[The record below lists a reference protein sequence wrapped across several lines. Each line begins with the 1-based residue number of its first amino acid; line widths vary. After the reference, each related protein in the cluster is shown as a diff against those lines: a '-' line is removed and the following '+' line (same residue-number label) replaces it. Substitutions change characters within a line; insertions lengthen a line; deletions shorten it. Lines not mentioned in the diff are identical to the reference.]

1 MTAPLVETRSLSK
14 HYYTGTGFLGRGQ
27 RVAALNEVSLSVFPG
42 ETLGLVGESGC
53 GKTTF
58 GRTLLRLVEPTA
70 GRILF
75 SGEDVTHL
83 SNRELRPFRRRMQI
97 VFQDPFSSLDPR
109 MTVTSLV
116 GEPLRIHGLVKSQ
129 KEERER
135 VSELLAS
142 VGLRS
147 DALDR
152 YPHEFSGG
160 QRQRIG
166 VARALAVRPD
176 FIVCDEPLSALDV
189 SIQAQI
195 VNLLLDLRDRLGVA
209 YLFISHDLELVR
221 YVSHRIA
228 VMYLGHVVELGPSEV
243 IAKAPRHPYTR
254 ALMDSVPIPDPK
266 RRQSPTALQGDVPSP
281 LNPPSGCPFHPRCPR
296 AVRGRCDTALP
307 PLEPTAHEP
316 KHAVRCLFPIATQAG
331 TPRQATLDRHSTGHD
346 EARSEGAETKA
357 SRAPDARAPENQ

>member
-1 MTAPLVETRSLSK
+1 MTIALVETQGLSK
-14 HYYTGTGFLGRGQ
+14 HYYSGEGFFGRGR

-75 SGEDVTHL
+75 SGQDVTHL
-83 SNRELRPFRRRMQI
+83 SDRDLIPLRRRMQI

-109 MTVTSLV
+109 MTVTNLV
-116 GEPLRIHGLVKSQ
+116 GEPLRIHGLVKNR

-142 VGLRS
+142 VGLGD

-166 VARALAVRPD
+166 VARALAVSPD

-195 VNLLLDLRDRLGVA
+195 VNLLLDLRERLGVA

-221 YVSHRIA
+221 YMSHRIA
-228 VMYLGHVVELGPSEV
+228 VMYLGHVVELGPTEV
-243 IAKAPRHPYTR
+243 VTTTPAHPYTR
-254 ALMDSVPIPDPK
+254 ALMASIPVPDPK
-266 RRQSPTALQGDVPSP
+266 RRQSPAVLKGDVPSP

-296 AVRGRCDTALP
+296 AIPGRCDATLP
-307 PLEPTAHEP
+307 PLESTRHNPRHS
-316 KHAVRCLFPIATQAG
+316 VRCISPHD
-331 TPRQATLDRHSTGHD
+331 RQI
-346 EARSEGAETKA
+346 
-357 SRAPDARAPENQ
+357 